1 MGDKPE
7 QFLYLTSIG
16 WKSGRSHEIEIWFTA
31 LEGRYYVIAER
42 GERSHWVQN
51 IQRQPAVSLRVGE
64 ARFSVT
70 ARVVDSVAEGAL
82 QARVSALSRAKYGWG
97 EGLIIELK
105 EVSERTTDPA
115 GPS

>member
-7 QFLYLTSIG
+7 QFLYLTTMG

-51 IQRQPAVSLRVGE
+51 IQRQPAVSFRISG
-64 ARFSVT
+64 ARFSGT
-70 ARVVDSVAEGAL
+70 ARVVDSVTEGAL
-82 QARVSALSRAKYGWG
+82 QARVSALSRAKYDWG
-97 EGLIIELK
+97 EGLIVELK
-105 EVSERTTDPA
+105 EIAERPTGPA